1 MNKVIN
7 VSRLQ
12 NNVFLIFNRSIKA
25 EKSAWFENPTFI
37 GRAIFLSLRGV
48 NPPRHIHPIFGKML
62 SRHEKEQ
69 LLDQKGLAVWMTGLS
84 GSGKSTIGLLLEQ
97 MLHQRGVLTR
107 LLDGDNVRSGI
118 NNNLGF
124 SDQDRWENIRRIAEI
139 NKLFTDC
146 GIVVIN
152 CFVSPTLA
160 IRQQAREIIGA
171 DFTEVFV
178 DTPIEIC
185 EERDVKGLYKK
196 ARAGEIADFTGISAP
211 FERPEKADIVLQTQS
226 QTPEQTAEA
235 LFTAVLPKIE
245 LTR

>member
-1 MNKVIN
+1 
-7 VSRLQ
+7 
-12 NNVFLIFNRSIKA
+12 
-25 EKSAWFENPTFI
+25 
-37 GRAIFLSLRGV
+37 
-48 NPPRHIHPIFGKML
+48 ML

-69 LLDQKGLAVWMTGLS
+69 LLGQKGLAIWMIGLS

-97 MLHQRGVLTR
+97 MLHQRGILTR

-118 NNNLGF
+118 NSNLGF
-124 SDQDRWENIRRIAEI
+124 SDSDRSENIRRIAEI

-178 DTPIEIC
+178 DTPLELC

-211 FERPEKADIVLQTQS
+211 FERPDNADIMLQTIN
-226 QTPEQTAEA
+226 QTPEQSAEK
-235 LFTAVLPKIE
+235 LLIAVLPKIE
-245 LTR
+245 LTQ